1 MDYSFD
7 VVEEQVSLEI
17 SGGEHTRDRL
27 ANHTKILVRQCPG
40 TNENG
45 EHLARR
51 WLSCLMFRHKVDV
64 VLMSFVGRCYVN
76 VSVRPIAAAG
86 NVRYLHYREAFIRTL
101 TGAVSERLKVR
112 LLTAHRYHLQVPQQ
126 I

>member
-1 MDYSFD
+1 MFVRFAAGAD
-7 VVEEQVSLEI
+7 LE
-17 SGGEHTRDRL
+17 R
-27 ANHTKILVRQCPG
+27 V
-40 TNENG
+40 
-45 EHLARR
+45 HLAT
-51 WLSCLMFRHKVDV
+51 CL
-64 VLMSFVGRCYVN
+64 
-76 VSVRPIAAAG
+76 RPIAAAG